1 MLSSVIFFVKSLL
14 QYLNRFSFLV
24 CQKVIVLVIDVRSPN
39 SKTHL
44 NMTKKSYMPMPTFR
58 KTERLLEII
67 KVCDFF
73 FEKLKLS
80 IKWYNIYKL
89 YKFSFASYRT
99 NFGWAHPFSKIKKCY
114 FKVLKIWNNSPMYIY
129 LHILVQKI
137 SRQNRTMCGLKKEKI
152 VFLWRV
158 ESNHCSVILA
168 FCHFRAGHVQ
178 SYFFLKFERASIKIV
193 CARKIVFPYFWTFK

>member
-1 MLSSVIFFVKSLL
+1 VDNCPIFIELRSNERYYYLSRLVHLASLNGYLYSTQLICYLCLISTVVLDMLSSVIFFVKSLL

-99 NFGWAHPFSKIKKCY
+99 NFGWAHPFSKIKKML
-114 FKVLKIWNNSPMYIY
+114 FQSLENLK
-129 LHILVQKI
+129 
-137 SRQNRTMCGLKKEKI
+137 
-152 VFLWRV
+152 
-158 ESNHCSVILA
+158 
-168 FCHFRAGHVQ
+168 
-178 SYFFLKFERASIKIV
+178 
-193 CARKIVFPYFWTFK
+193 